1 MATEANE
8 KPFGWYVV
16 KAVRLSGWVLLVLM
30 IVFTATGYGLT
41 GKYGFTRLI
50 GKRVSE
56 VLHYE
61 LDEVLLVVLALH
73 VAAAAWLAMRR
84 WGWIGRKKN

>member
-1 MATEANE
+1 MKQETG
-8 KPFGWYVV
+8 KPFGWFVV

-30 IVFTATGYGLT
+30 IVFTVTGYGLT
-41 GKYGFTRLI
+41 GKYGCTELI

-61 LDEVLLVVLALH
+61 LDEVLLAVLAVH
-73 VAAAAWLAMRR
+73 VGAALWIAMRR
-84 WGWIGRKKN
+84 WGWIGRKKT